1 MNEVKLMARN
11 IKQQFITLI
20 NINIV
25 TVHSGFITE
34 QFRLLSLVHIQLLK
48 QYSTVQNPFYLLKR
62 IDKFWQL
69 QVGIFL
75 SFR

>member
-1 MNEVKLMARN
+1 MARN

-48 QYSTVQNPFYLLKR
+48 QYSRVQKPYYFLQLT
-62 IDKFWQL
+62 DKFWQFR
-69 QVGIFL
+69 VGIFL